1 MSAVGGKR
9 TLVNADRKSLIAMPC
24 SENGGGRMLTKLSRR
39 WGGVAREQN
48 WFAVAIDFVIV
59 VAGVF
64 LAIQAAN
71 WNESRKARAE
81 ERRYYT
87 QIVEDLRLDQQDLQS
102 ALKRADTFDAA
113 AENTL
118 RAMRTG
124 SIQNVTPGQ
133 FAVEIHHSGYL
144 YIPRPSRR
152 TYDELIST
160 GNLGLL
166 RSQATKSA
174 IADYYDTFDVLRQWD
189 VLLRSQ
195 QDRYWA
201 ATAGV
206 LPRPVL
212 RDAVRFREPNLS
224 AAEAARILA
233 TLRKRDGVD
242 DMLVVMA
249 AHQERVRHDSEVL
262 ADMGRDLIAKL
273 EPLAAP

>member
-1 MSAVGGKR
+1 
-9 TLVNADRKSLIAMPC
+9 
-24 SENGGGRMLTKLSRR
+24 MLTKLSRR
-39 WGGVAREQN
+39 WGGKAREQN
-48 WFAVAIDFVIV
+48 WFAAAIDLIIV

-81 ERRYYT
+81 ERRYYA
-87 QIVEDLRLDQQDLQS
+87 QIVEDLRLDQRDLGL
-102 ALKRADTFDAA
+102 ARERADTFDTA
-113 AENTL
+113 AESTL
-118 RAMRTG
+118 RAIRTG
-124 SIQNVTPGQ
+124 LSQNVTPGR

-166 RSQATKSA
+166 RSEAAKSA
-174 IADYYDTFDVLRQWD
+174 IADYYATFDLLRQWD
-189 VLLRSQ
+189 VLLRLQ
-195 QDRYWA
+195 QDRYWG

-212 RDAVRFREPNLS
+212 RDAVRFREPSLS
-224 AAEAARILA
+224 PSEASRILA
-233 TLRKRDGVD
+233 ALRERDGVD

-249 AHQERVRHDSEVL
+249 AHQERVRHDSERL
-262 ADMGRDLIAKL
+262 ADMARDLIAKL
-273 EPLAAP
+273 EPLAGP

>member
-1 MSAVGGKR
+1 
-9 TLVNADRKSLIAMPC
+9 
-24 SENGGGRMLTKLSRR
+24 MLTKLSRR